1 MQTRDL
7 SSDPDLKGSAPM
19 FVERF
24 HSSANEVDTNHDTDS
39 SDEFR
44 RTPTIA
50 LLHPG
55 FGEGMLR
62 KGNILKGVT

>member
-1 MQTRDL
+1 
-7 SSDPDLKGSAPM
+7 M

-62 KGNILKGVT
+62 KGNIINGVT